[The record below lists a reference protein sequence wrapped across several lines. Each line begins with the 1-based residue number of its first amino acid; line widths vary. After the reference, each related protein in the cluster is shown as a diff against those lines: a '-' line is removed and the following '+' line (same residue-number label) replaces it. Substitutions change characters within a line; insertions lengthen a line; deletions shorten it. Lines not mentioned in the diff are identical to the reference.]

1 MGDRVVDCAR
11 LESVCAERHRGFES
25 LPIRIIDSE
34 LFTQIH
40 VESITIEHNKY
51 TEIRLYPLT
60 CIEAEGWPILF
71 AVFSLSFP
79 GWRAMVSPKHFRP
92 VASTARDKVS
102 LSRARGLFVPDRMV
116 LCALADF
123 TAAFP
128 HRVFG
133 SADRSGADR
142 TWDRAGAVQE

>member
-71 AVFSLSFP
+71 AVFSLFP
-79 GWRAMVSPKHFRP
+79 RLARHGQPKAF
-92 VASTARDKVS
+92 SARS
-102 LSRARGLFVPDRMV
+102 IDRE
-116 LCALADF
+116 
-123 TAAFP
+123 
-128 HRVFG
+128 G
-133 SADRSGADR
+133 
-142 TWDRAGAVQE
+142 